1 MAKSKAVLLYLKGVA
16 MGAADIVPGVSG
28 GTIAFITGIYE
39 ELLNSIKSVNPSAV
53 KVLFSQGPKAFWQQI
68 NGTFLITLIA
78 GIASSFLLLSH
89 LITWAM
95 DGQPL
100 LFWSFI
106 FGLILGSA
114 VHVGKMIGRRS
125 FFVYAAFLVGFA
137 LAFSITLVSPAEVQP
152 NYWMIFGAGA
162 IAICAMI
169 LPGISG
175 SFMLLLMGLYGF
187 MIQAI
192 KSLNLPIIFIF
203 VAGCVCG
210 LLVFAHLVSYMLEKH
225 RNSTLAFLTGMLF
238 ASLNAIWP
246 WRVVEEFYHYGD
258 KIKPLVQKNIS
269 PENYQLVTGNDPLV
283 AYCAIL
289 AFVGFSLVLFL
300 EKVTDEQ

>member
-39 ELLNSIKSVNPSAV
+39 ELLNSIKSVNPAAV
-53 KVLFSQGPKAFWQQI
+53 KVLFSQGVKAFWQHI

-78 GIASSFLLLSH
+78 GIASSFLLLAH
-89 LITWAM
+89 LITWLM
-95 DGQPL
+95 TTQPL

-106 FGLILGSA
+106 FGLILASA
-114 VHVGKMIGRRS
+114 VHVGKMISTRG
-125 FFVYAAFLVGFA
+125 FFDYAAFLVGFA
-137 LAFSITLVSPAEVQP
+137 LAFSITLIAPAEVQP
-152 NYWMIFGAGA
+152 SYWMIFGAGA

-192 KSLNLPIIFIF
+192 KSLNLPIILVF
-203 VAGCVCG
+203 VAGCICG
-210 LLVFAHLVSYMLEKH
+210 LLLFAHFVSYMLEKH

-246 WRVVEEFYHYGD
+246 WRVVEAFYQHGD
-258 KIKPLVQKNIS
+258 KLKPLQQKNIS
-269 PENYQLVTGNDPLV
+269 PEHYQLITGSDPMV

-289 AFVGFSLVLFL
+289 AFIGFSLVLLL
-300 EKVTDEQ
+300 EKITDEK